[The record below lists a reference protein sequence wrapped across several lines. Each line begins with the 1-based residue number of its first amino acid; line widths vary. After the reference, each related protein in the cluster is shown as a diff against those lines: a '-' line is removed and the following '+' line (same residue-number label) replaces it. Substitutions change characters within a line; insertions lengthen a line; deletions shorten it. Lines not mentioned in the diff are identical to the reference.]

1 MAQVIIL
8 KPYFSLSAVQELL
21 LYVLPFNMTP
31 TLFYL
36 HDQRFTQVCFTHCN
50 TIGTLMV

>member
-1 MAQVIIL
+1 MAQGIIL

-21 LYVLPFNMTP
+21 LYVLPYNMP
-31 TLFYL
+31 PSWFCL
-36 HDQRFTQVCFTHCN
+36 HDLRFTWVCFTHCD